1 MYTEYVMLY
10 TKVSPVIDRK
20 KTKLA
25 AIRAPAELV
34 DLVDR
39 LAESEGATRSQIW
52 RTAAA
57 KGLEALGYLAPAE
70 DERLSA
76 FHPRRQI
83 WF

>member
-1 MYTEYVMLY
+1 MPE
-10 TKVSPVIDRK
+10 KK

-25 AIRAPAELV
+25 AIRAPADLV

-57 KGLEALGYLAPAE
+57 KGLEALGFLAPTE

-76 FHPRRQI
+76 FHPRQQI